1 VKTTYASLLLA
12 LSLPAFAQRA
22 GDTVTPEALGKAEWI
37 QGSAPTAW
45 EPGKLYLIECWAT
58 WCGPCVAAIPHMD
71 ALYDKYHEKGLR
83 VYGMNLWENGKEKVS
98 TFVKKK
104 GEGMSYPVAY
114 VGQKGEEGTFDTV
127 WLKPA
132 GITGIPHVFV
142 VKDGKVLLGT
152 YPLRLTEPVIEGLLA
167 GGDAQVKALA
177 EFDANVSTEEKTKE
191 LVKTYR
197 RAGVQKDLPTMEAT
211 LAKMKELDPKH
222 DAIGKFEL
230 ELMVLKGQ
238 WAEAEKA
245 LPIQASRPTFSSF
258 LVVVVDKVADSP
270 EAPASFRKMVA
281 DDLEGRWA
289 NRKNAMAD
297 QLYGLARLQWS
308 IGEKDKAIA
317 NAKRAVDY
325 AQGPWGIK
333 NRDPLAAYEKFLAAL
348 EKGEM
353 PARDQMNGWIKE
365 AKAAAKAA
373 APPPALKPV
382 TPPPPRPV
390 TPPPAKTD

>member
-1 VKTTYASLLLA
+1 MKTTYASLFLA
-12 LSLPAFAQRA
+12 LSLPAFAQIA
-22 GDTVTPEALGKAEWI
+22 GDTVTPDALGKAEWV

-58 WCGPCVAAIPHMD
+58 WCGPCIAAIPHMD
-71 ALYDKYHEKGLR
+71 ALYDKYQEKGLR
-83 VYGMNLWENGKEKVS
+83 VYGMNLWEDGKDKVVG
-98 TFVKKK
+98 FVKKK
-104 GEGMSYPVAY
+104 GDGMSYPVAY
-114 VGQKGEEGTFDTV
+114 VGKEGPFTNE

-167 GGDAQVKALA
+167 GGDAQTRALA
-177 EFDANVSTEEKTKE
+177 EFDTNVGKEEKTKE
-191 LVKTYR
+191 LVKVYR
-197 RAGVQKDLPTMEAT
+197 AAGFRRDIAAMDSY
-211 LAKMKELDPKH
+211 LAQIKKVDPKH

-230 ELMVLKGQ
+230 ELMVLKEQ

-270 EAPASFRKMVA
+270 EAPESFRKMVA
-281 DDLEGRWA
+281 ADLDKRFE
-289 NRKNAMAD
+289 NRNAMAD
-297 QLYGLARLQWS
+297 QRYGLARLQWS

-317 NAKRAVDY
+317 NAKVALEFSK
-325 AQGPWGIK
+325 GPWGVR
-333 NRDPLAAYEKFLAAL
+333 NGFFPAAYERFLAAL

-353 PARDQMNGWIKE
+353 PARDQMDGWMKE

-373 APPPALKPV
+373 APPPALKPI
-382 TPPPPRPV
+382 TPPPPRPA
-390 TPPPAKTD
+390 TPPPAKAD